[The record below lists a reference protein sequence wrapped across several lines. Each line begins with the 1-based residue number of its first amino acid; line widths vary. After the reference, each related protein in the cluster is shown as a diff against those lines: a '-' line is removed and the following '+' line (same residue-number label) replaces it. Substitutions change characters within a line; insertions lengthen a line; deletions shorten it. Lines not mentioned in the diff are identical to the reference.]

1 MQVGISDSVVSV
13 MQGIS
18 NEADLTASKRQLRPR
33 RALER
38 EPDTG
43 HAVLVPYSHEAAL
56 AQVIELFIKLFI
68 NISVSVSK
76 KQCSCSEL
84 ASVQACLIGRSLACA
99 QCYAPVPNCWQS
111 ASHEC
116 CCVRCSVTLQVYVC
130 IS

>member
-1 MQVGISDSVVSV
+1 MPDAYGCITALVQYTYTYIHTHIQVGISDSVVSV

-68 NISVSVSK
+68 NISVRVSK
-76 KQCSCSEL
+76 KQCSSM
-84 ASVQACLIGRSLACA
+84 S
-99 QCYAPVPNCWQS
+99 
-111 ASHEC
+111 
-116 CCVRCSVTLQVYVC
+116 
-130 IS
+130 